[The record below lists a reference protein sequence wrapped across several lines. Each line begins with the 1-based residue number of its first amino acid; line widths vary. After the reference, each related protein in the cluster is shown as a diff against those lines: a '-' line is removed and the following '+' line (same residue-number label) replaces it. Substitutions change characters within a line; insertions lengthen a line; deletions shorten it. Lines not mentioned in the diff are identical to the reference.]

1 MRKWEYP
8 GMVTDISEHP
18 LPVGRLQMLHV
29 LIRRMLMETNPEK
42 LEMLAEQIR
51 SVVSVDSETET
62 TRKAA

>member
-1 MRKWEYP
+1 
-8 GMVTDISEHP
+8 MVTDISEQP

-51 SVVSVDSETET
+51 SVVSVNSETET

>member
-1 MRKWEYP
+1 
-8 GMVTDISEHP
+8 
-18 LPVGRLQMLHV
+18 MLHV

>member
-8 GMVTDISEHP
+8 GMVTDISEQP

-51 SVVSVDSETET
+51 SVVSADGETE

>member
-1 MRKWEYP
+1 
-8 GMVTDISEHP
+8 MVTDISERP